1 VTVIHGAAA
10 TASFTRRLAPRPP
23 ERATLR
29 RIPSK
34 PAAVLVICAAL
45 AGCGSSDDLAPPG
58 RPASS
63 PALTDRPAGRVVPA
77 RERPAPARTRAVVDG
92 GRAVAVLSPRERV
105 LAVGDDR
112 AAAGVGPTQ
121 VIGGRGGL
129 IYVVDTTGDG
139 LLVFERRPRLHLTR
153 RLPLLGK
160 PYGIAADP
168 VNKRLWVTLTA
179 TNELVELADGA
190 RPHRLHTLPA
200 VRQPDSVAVD
210 PRTGR
215 VSVSGRADGVLQI
228 VDGRDTADPSPRTER
243 R

>member
-1 VTVIHGAAA
+1 V
-10 TASFTRRLAPRPP
+10 PRPL
-23 ERATLR
+23 AR

-34 PAAVLVICAAL
+34 PTAVLVICAAL
-45 AGCGSSDDLAPPG
+45 SGCGSSDDLPPPG
-58 RPASS
+58 KPARS
-63 PALTDRPAGRVVPA
+63 PALTERPAGHVVPA
-77 RERPAPARTRAVVDG
+77 RERPAAAQTRAVVDG
-92 GRAVAVLSPRERV
+92 GQAVAVLSPRERV
-105 LAVGDDR
+105 LTVGDDR

-139 LLVFERRPRLHLTR
+139 LLVFERRPRLQLTR

-168 VNKRLWVTLTA
+168 VNGRLWVTLTA
-179 TNELVELADGA
+179 TNQLVELADGA
-190 RPHRLHTLPA
+190 RPHRLRTLPA

-210 PRTGR
+210 PRTQQ
-215 VSVSGRADGVLQI
+215 VVVSGRADGVLQI
-228 VDGRDTADPSPRTER
+228 VDGRDTRRPTPRTAR